1 MPGKLKRKPLLL
13 LFFLFAVSILYSCT
27 RNNIEF
33 GTIPENT
40 YTNLVYTDTIGVHI
54 STIIEDSFA
63 TSGDT
68 SFLMGRY
75 QDPYLGTVSAKPFF
89 QVTVPS
95 SIPEIP
101 ASAKFDS
108 LTFIIRPNDYY
119 YGDTSKT
126 QTIYI
131 NELAN
136 AISHTYNSK
145 LYNTSTVAVKSPAL
159 GSATIKIKPR
169 GSDSIV
175 IRLSDAK
182 GSELYSKLQQQ
193 SSDVTSSTD
202 FLNYFRG
209 IAITTAD
216 DDTTAVYG
224 LSGSAG
230 RMVMRI
236 HYHTTIPYPEA
247 HYIDFTS
254 LANDLAFNQVLTN
267 RSGTGLVPGTTGVT
281 EIAAGN
287 TNGLSFMQKGSGLY
301 LKMIFPSLR
310 TILGNTDIVKLLK
323 AELIVRPTDVSFDNN
338 KYILPSQ
345 LYLIQ
350 TDGSNI
356 AGNTVMDSTGS
367 AVQYANP
374 VMDDI
379 YGENNFYRFN
389 ITAYINQMLTTAGSE
404 DVGFYLMHNS
414 PVTKVNVDRL
424 IVNTVSHGGKSSQLI
439 LSLMI
444 INK

>member
-1 MPGKLKRKPLLL
+1 MPGLLKLKSLLL
-13 LFFLFAVSILYSCT
+13 LLLLTVSIYSCT

-40 YTNLVYTDTIGVHI
+40 YTNLVYTDTIGVQI

-63 TSGDT
+63 TNGDT
-68 SFLMGRY
+68 SFLIGRY
-75 QDPYLGTVSAKPFF
+75 QDPYLGTVSAKTFF
-89 QVTVPS
+89 QLTVPS
-95 SIPEIP
+95 SLPEIP

-108 LTFIIRPNDYY
+108 LTFIMRPNDYY
-119 YGDTSKT
+119 YGDTSRT

-136 AISHTYNSK
+136 AISHTYNNK
-145 LYNTSTVAVKSPAL
+145 LYNTSNVAVKSPAL
-159 GSATIKIKPR
+159 GAKTMRIKPR

-182 GSELYSKLQQQ
+182 GLELYSKLQQQ
-193 SSDVTSSTD
+193 SADIVSSTD

-209 IAITTAD
+209 ISIATGD
-216 DDTTAVYG
+216 NDTTAVYG

-230 RMVMRI
+230 SLIMRV
-236 HYHTTIPYPEA
+236 HYHTTIPYPED

-254 LANDLAFNQVLTN
+254 LANDLSFNQVLTN
-267 RSGTGLVPGTTGVT
+267 RSGTGLVPGTTGIT
-281 EIAAGN
+281 EIAAEN
-287 TNGLSFMQKGSGLY
+287 SDGLSFMQAGSGLY

-310 TILGNTDIVKLLK
+310 TILGNTNIVKLMK
-323 AELIVRPTDVSFDNN
+323 AELIVRPTDLSFDRN
-338 KYILPSQ
+338 KYILPQQ
-345 LYLIQ
+345 LYLTQ

-356 AGNTVMDSTGS
+356 AGNIVMDSTGS
-367 AVQYANP
+367 AVQYVSP
-374 VMDDI
+374 VIDDI

-389 ITAYINQMLTTAGSE
+389 ITAYINQMLTTSGSE
-404 DVGFYLMHNS
+404 DVGFLLNHNS
-414 PVTKVNVDRL
+414 AVTTVNVDRL
-424 IVNTVSHGGKSSQLI
+424 IVNTVSHGGKSSQLL

>member
-1 MPGKLKRKPLLL
+1 MSGKLKPLLL
-13 LFFLFAVSILYSCT
+13 LSLLLAVSILYSCT

-40 YTNLVYTDTIGVHI
+40 YTTLVYTDTIGVQI

-68 SFLMGRY
+68 AFLIGRY
-75 QDPYLGTVSAKPFF
+75 HDPYLGTVSTKSFF
-89 QVTVPS
+89 QMTVPS

-108 LTFIIRPNDYY
+108 MTFIIRPNDYY
-119 YGDTSKT
+119 YGDTSKA

-145 LYNTSTVAVKSPAL
+145 LYNTSNVAIKSPAL
-159 GSATIKIKPR
+159 GSATVKIKPR

-182 GSELYSKLQQQ
+182 GSELYSRLQQQ
-193 SSDVTSSTD
+193 SSDVTSSND

-209 IAITTAD
+209 ISIATAD
-216 DDTTAVYG
+216 DDTSAVYG
-224 LSGSAG
+224 LSGVSG
-230 RMVMRI
+230 NMVMRV
-236 HYHTTIPYPEA
+236 HYHTTIPYPEE

-254 LANDLAFNQVLTN
+254 LSNDLAFNQVLSN
-267 RSGTGLVPGTTGVT
+267 RSGTGLVPGTTGIT
-281 EIAAGN
+281 EIAAVN
-287 TNGLSFMQKGSGLY
+287 SKQLSFMQAGSGLF

-310 TILGNTDIVKLLK
+310 SIIGNTNIVKLLK
-323 AELIVRPTDVSFDNN
+323 AELIVRPTEFSFDRN

-345 LYLIQ
+345 LYLTQ
-350 TDGSNI
+350 TDASNI
-356 AGNTVMDSTGS
+356 AGNTVIDSTGS
-367 AVQYANP
+367 AVLYTDP

-379 YGENNFYRFN
+379 YGEDNFYRFN
-389 ITAYINQMLTTAGSE
+389 VTAYINQMLNTGGSE
-404 DVGFYLMHNS
+404 DVGFLLNHNS

-424 IVNTVSHGGKSSQLI
+424 IVNTVSHGGKSSQLV

>member
-1 MPGKLKRKPLLL
+1 MPGKLKPLLL
-13 LFFLFAVSILYSCT
+13 LFLPAASILYSCT
-27 RNNIEF
+27 RNPIEF
-33 GTIPENT
+33 GTIPDNS
-40 YTNLVYTDTIGVHI
+40 YTNLVYTDTVGVQI
-54 STIIEDSFA
+54 STLIEDSFA
-63 TSGDT
+63 TNGDT
-68 SFLMGRY
+68 SFLIGRY
-75 QDPYLGTVSAKPFF
+75 LDPYLGTVSTKTFF
-89 QVTVPS
+89 QMTIPS
-95 SIPEIP
+95 SLPEIP

-119 YGDTSKT
+119 YGDTSRT

-136 AISHTYNSK
+136 AISYSYNSK
-145 LYNTSTVAVKSPAL
+145 LYNTSNVAVKSPAL
-159 GSATIKIKPR
+159 GSGRMKIKPR
-169 GSDSIV
+169 GSDSVV

-182 GSELYSKLQQQ
+182 GAELYSKLQQQ
-193 SSDVTSSTD
+193 SADVVSSTD

-209 IAITTAD
+209 ISITTGD
-216 DDTTAVYG
+216 DDTAAVYG

-230 RMVMRI
+230 AVVMRV
-236 HYHTTIPYPEA
+236 HYHTTIPYPED

-267 RSGTGLVPGTTGVT
+267 RSATGLVPGTTGIT
-281 EIAAGN
+281 EIVAESS
-287 TNGLSFMQKGSGLY
+287 NGLSFMQPGSGLY

-310 TILGNTDIVKLLK
+310 TILGNTNIVKLLK
-323 AELIVRPTDVSFDNN
+323 AELIVRPTYLSFDRN

-345 LYLIQ
+345 LYLTQ

-356 AGNTVMDSTGS
+356 AGNPVMDSTGS
-367 AVQYANP
+367 AIQYADP
-374 VMDDI
+374 VIDDI
-379 YGENNFYRFN
+379 YGENSFYRFN

-404 DVGFYLMHNS
+404 DVGFFLRHNS
-414 PVTKVNVDRL
+414 AVTTVNVDRL
-424 IVNTVSHGGKSSQLI
+424 IVNSVLHGGRSSQLL

>member
-13 LFFLFAVSILYSCT
+13 LLLLTASVLYSCT

-33 GTIPENT
+33 GTVPENT
-40 YTNLVYTDTIGVHI
+40 YTNLVYTDTIGVQI

-63 TSGDT
+63 TNGDT
-68 SFLMGRY
+68 SFLIGRY
-75 QDPYLGTVSAKPFF
+75 RDPYLGTVSAKTFF

-108 LTFIIRPNDYY
+108 LTFIIRPNNYY
-119 YGDTSKT
+119 YGDTSKL

-136 AISHTYNSK
+136 AISYSYNNK
-145 LYNTSTVAVKSPAL
+145 LYNTSNIAVKSPAL
-159 GSATIKIKPR
+159 GSKTIRIKPR
-169 GSDSIV
+169 GSDSVV
-175 IRLSDAK
+175 IRLNDAK
-182 GSELYSKLQQQ
+182 GLELYSKLQQQ
-193 SSDVTSSTD
+193 STDVTTSTD

-209 IAITTAD
+209 ISIATGD
-216 DDTTAVYG
+216 DDTTAIYG
-224 LSGSAG
+224 LSGTEGSMA
-230 RMVMRI
+230 MRI

-247 HYIDFTS
+247 QYIDFTL

-267 RSGTGLVPGTTGVT
+267 RSGTGLVSGTTGVT

-287 TNGLSFMQKGSGLY
+287 SNGLSFMQPGSGLY

-310 TILGNTDIVKLLK
+310 SVLSNTSIVKLLK
-323 AELIVRPTDVSFDNN
+323 AELIVRPTHLSFDRN

-345 LYLIQ
+345 LYLTQ
-350 TDGSNI
+350 TDVSNI

-367 AVQYANP
+367 AIQYANP
-374 VMDDI
+374 VIDDI

-389 ITAYINQMLTTAGSE
+389 ITAYINQMLATAGSE
-404 DVGFYLMHNS
+404 DVGFLLNHNS
-414 PVTKVNVDRL
+414 SVTAVNVDRL
-424 IVNTVSHGGKSSQLI
+424 IVNTVSHGGKSSQLL